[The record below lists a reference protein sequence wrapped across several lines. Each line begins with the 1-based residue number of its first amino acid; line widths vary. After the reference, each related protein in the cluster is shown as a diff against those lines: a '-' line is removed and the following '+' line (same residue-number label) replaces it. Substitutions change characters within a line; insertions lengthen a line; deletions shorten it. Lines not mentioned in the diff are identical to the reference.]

1 MIDIGDA
8 GSSVEKMKA
17 IVKDIGDAGP
27 RREEERL
34 QSGKDEGSC

>member
-8 GSSVEKMKA
+8 GSSVEKMKE
-17 IVKDIGDAGP
+17 IVEDIGDAGP

-34 QSGKDEGSC
+34 RSGNEGRC